1 MSMDAAP
8 HNLPAELLREVRKT
22 WVAPHLRGA
31 VERLP
36 QPVRLDA
43 ALHAD
48 ASAVPLAARQLL
60 KLTLSGDRVRLGS
73 VREALPGEHVTLTLR
88 RGERSLSM
96 STEELQGELRTVLT
110 RLLGALF
117 DASDVTHM
125 LESLAFQ
132 SSSLSTLRQL
142 TAKMLEATS
151 IDEAQSLMLVGIT
164 SGHGLGFNRAA
175 LFVPSAVPDQFVGT
189 KGIGP
194 FDEAEAHRIWE
205 EIELGDVTIEGTA
218 SDFVAHRQD
227 SRFQEFVTGIVLR
240 ATQASDDEVRKI
252 IAAES
257 RAELFQAAQP
267 ANADLRRLTVSGEW
281 VLAPVRSRGALRGV
295 VFADNC
301 YSGTRVSAEQMEHLA
316 LYTEQMALVLE
327 NLALLSRVAELA
339 STDALTGLLNRR
351 EFDTRFEQERSRCL
365 RSGAPLSLL
374 IIDVD
379 HFKQTND
386 KGGHA
391 EGDRVLRTLGLL
403 LKGAFR
409 THDLVARY
417 GGDEFVVLLPDAS
430 TNHVAVAARRL
441 GQYARDNGISLS
453 VGGATWPDREPEAEA
468 LFAAADKDLYRAK
481 NEGRG
486 CAVVNGIKLEFTAS
500 VRPPGIP

>member
-1 MSMDAAP
+1 MTAAP
-8 HNLPAELLREVRKT
+8 HTLPAELLREVKKT

-31 VERLP
+31 VALLP

-43 ALHAD
+43 VIHAD
-48 ASAVPLAARQLL
+48 SSALPLAARQLL
-60 KLTLSGDRVRLGS
+60 KLTLSGDRVRLGE
-73 VREALPGEHVTLTLR
+73 VRENQPGEQPALTLR
-88 RGERSLSM
+88 RAERSLVL
-96 STEELQGELRTVLT
+96 EGADLAGELRTLLT

-142 TAKMLEATS
+142 TAKMLGASTV
-151 IDEAQSLMLVGIT
+151 DEAQSLMLMGIT

-175 LFVPSAVPDQFVGT
+175 LFVPSGAPNQFVGS

-194 FDEAEAHRIWE
+194 FDAAEAHRIWE
-205 EIELGDVTIEGTA
+205 EIELGNVSIEGTA
-218 SDFVAHRQD
+218 SDFVADRQD
-227 SRFQEFVTGIVLR
+227 SRFQEFVAGILLR
-240 ATQASDDEVRKI
+240 SHENEGDEVRKML
-252 IAAES
+252 APES
-257 RAELFQAAQP
+257 RAELFEAP
-267 ANADLRRLTVSGEW
+267 EANNPDLRKLHPSGQW
-281 VLAPVRSRGALRGV
+281 VLAPVRSRGALRGF

-301 YSGTRVSAEQMEHLA
+301 YSGARVSAEQMEHLA

-327 NLALLSRVAELA
+327 NLALLARVAELA
-339 STDALTGLLNRR
+339 STDALTAVLNRR
-351 EFDTRFEQERSRCL
+351 EFDARFEQERSRCQ
-365 RSGAPLSLL
+365 RSGSPLSLL

-379 HFKQTND
+379 HFKKVND
-386 KGGHA
+386 EGGHPA
-391 EGDRVLRTLGLL
+391 GDRVLRTLGLL

-417 GGDEFVVLLPDAS
+417 GGDEFVVLLPDAG
-430 TNHVAVAARRL
+430 TVHLGLAARRL

-453 VGGATWPDREPEAEA
+453 IGGATWPDGEPEAEA

-486 CAVVNGIKLEFTAS
+486 CAVVNGARVEFAAS
-500 VRPPGIP
+500 VRPPGMP